1 MEESILGYNISTM
14 NIIQATKHFNI
25 KAPYTLQKI
34 NQGIINAT
42 WLIRGKNGRFILQ
55 KMSPIFKTSLM
66 KDIQEIQ
73 KHLSTHKY
81 ITMNFLQTNDKK
93 TFLLDGDIFWR
104 AYRFIDGEVY
114 RRVPSAYIAREAG
127 KFLGK
132 LHRELNTRY
141 LYDFTFCRPMKH
153 EVLSIYKKY
162 KSISLEKKD
171 SKILEFDRVINLLP
185 KLELPKRLRKN
196 ICHGDPK
203 ISNFIFNNNP
213 RQKVITMIDFDDVG
227 NTYNLA
233 VEIGDALR
241 SWCKVE
247 TGDTVEFS
255 LPRAKA
261 SLEGYVL
268 GSQGYLTRLES
279 RYLVK
284 ALKLNILE
292 LATRFAIDYF
302 KNSYFD
308 YDREHYPSRKAHN
321 LVRVKNSIELYHDVC
336 RKEKRLKNI
345 ITRIMDYSVHNK
357 FAIKTR

>member
-1 MEESILGYNISTM
+1 M
-14 NIIQATKHFNI
+14 NIIQAAKHFNI
-25 KAPYTLQKI
+25 KAPYSLQKI
-34 NQGIINAT
+34 NQGLINAT
-42 WLIRGKNGRFILQ
+42 WLIRGKNGKFILQ

-73 KHLSTHKY
+73 KHLSSRGF
-81 ITMNFLQTNDKK
+81 ITMNFLQTNKK
-93 TFLLDGDIFWR
+93 KVFSSDGNIFWR
-104 AYRFIDGEVY
+104 AYRYIDGEVY
-114 RRVPSAYIAREAG
+114 RRMPSAHIAREAG

-141 LYDFTFCRPMKH
+141 SYDFTFCRPMKH
-153 EVLSIYKKY
+153 KVLPIYKKY
-162 KSISLEKKD
+162 KSISRGKKN
-171 SKILEFDRVINLLP
+171 SEIFKFEPVINFLP
-185 KLELPKRLRKN
+185 KFELPKILRKN

-261 SLEGYVL
+261 SLEGYVF
-268 GSQGYLTRLES
+268 GSRGYFTRLES
-279 RYLVK
+279 RYLVN

-292 LATRFAIDYF
+292 LATRYAIDYF

-308 YDREHYPSRKAHN
+308 YDRERYPSRKAHN

-345 ITRIMDYSVHNK
+345 ITRIMDYSVNNK